1 MNELS
6 KYKAEIEEL
15 MAKYSNTLNELKIC
29 KQKLEDESLKNKR
42 QMLNST
48 YTLSMG
54 SLHAIIGYTALRLL
68 STSDFATLEIILIV
82 IGFSLVSLIA
92 CFLYFKK

>member
-6 KYKAEIEEL
+6 KYEAEIEEL
-15 MAKYSNTLNELKIC
+15 MNSEIARELKTC